1 MDGWIVLLLLI
12 AVDLLLLLL
21 LLLLFT
27 GECDKEDG
35 SGPEWFETVQR
46 LE

>member
-1 MDGWIVLLLLI
+1 MDGWIVLLSLI
-12 AVDLLLLLL
+12 AVDLLLLL

>member
-12 AVDLLLLLL
+12 AVDLLLL